1 MESSAL
7 KKEER
12 KEREEG
18 KRRKKGRKER
28 EGRRKIGKRERE
40 EEGEGKNKSLIFPL
54 AWDGRNPFSWLVQG

>member
-28 EGRRKIGKRERE
+28 EGRRKIGKRERGRGG
-40 EEGEGKNKSLIFPL
+40 GEK
-54 AWDGRNPFSWLVQG
+54 